1 MFIAGN
7 IPMVTEITPLLI
19 ITKLQQ
25 YDYAGATAV
34 AFVLMTI
41 SFHAAADH
49 QCACRAGASGG
60 WQLTTHG

>member
-1 MFIAGN
+1 VVFIAGN

-19 ITKLQQ
+19 VTKLQQ

-41 SFHAAADH
+41 SFVLLLAINGL
-49 QCACRAGASGG
+49 QG
-60 WQLTTHG
+60 WSARRLTN